1 LGTKDNTPMKFFN
14 GSKTSIKN
22 QAVNITTNDGPED
35 LNNKEP
41 VNYGLDLEVSGKNKI
56 SATITLE

>member
-1 LGTKDNTPMKFFN
+1 MKFFN

-56 SATITLE
+56 AATITLE